1 MSYEKS
7 DLQSWRDE
15 IIDEMKRI
23 TKAPGSVVS
32 DGSGLDNQK
41 RMAIL
46 GRQLEAVNRFIGLI
60 DGPKQINIKGVD
72 S

>member
-1 MSYEKS
+1 
-7 DLQSWRDE
+7 
-15 IIDEMKRI
+15 MKRI